1 MIETRNVQDI
11 VWREDLYP
19 RFEPTPAKIQEYAE
33 VVELLP
39 PVEINQHD
47 ELIDGYHRWTAHR
60 KAKVERINVTVTQT
74 KSDAD
79 LLALAYERNAS
90 FGISITP
97 AEKKQGAIRM
107 YADGTGRT
115 EDEIAKLLH
124 VKKATV
130 SGYLA
135 NTKKDNKARRNKRI
149 WNSWLAC
156 ETEEAIAEGEK
167 VTHPTVI
174 NTIENCKK
182 SDAIQKLTIFA
193 NYLDPDWKPPL
204 YSVWAFAKRT
214 NKVTHDG
221 NTEVRI
227 VDNLLY
233 LYTEPFDIV
242 VDPFA
247 GGGSTVDVCKKRLR
261 RYWVSDRLP
270 IVERLDIR
278 TGDILDGAPNLHKRW
293 GDVSLLYL
301 DPPYWRQ
308 ALGMYGDSPD
318 NLANMELEQ
327 FYNVLT
333 TFILQCADKMHA
345 GSHIALVI
353 QPTQWNAPER
363 QVIDHIF
370 DITQRLSSEHALKY
384 KRRISVPYST
394 DQYNAQQVNWAK
406 ENRELLEISRE
417 LVIWEVQ

>member
-1 MIETRNVQDI
+1 MKTRDTSEI
-11 VWREDLYP
+11 IWREDLYP
-19 RFEPTPAKIQEYAE
+19 RFEPSPAKIQEYAE

-60 KAKVERINVTVTQT
+60 KAKVEQISVTVTQT
-74 KSDAD
+74 SSDAD

-90 FGISITP
+90 FGISISP

-135 NTKKDNKARRNKRI
+135 NTKKDNKKRRNKRI
-149 WNSWLAC
+149 WDAWLAC
-156 ETEEAIAEGEK
+156 ETEEEIAEREK
-167 VTHPTVI
+167 VDIATISRTV
-174 NTIENCKK
+174 ENLAK
-182 SDAIQKLTIFA
+182 SDAIAKCKIFS
-193 NYLDPDWKPPL
+193 NYTDPDWSPPL

-214 NKVTHDG
+214 NKVKHDG

-261 RYWVSDRLP
+261 RYWVSDILP
-270 IVERLDIR
+270 IVERRDIR
-278 TGDILDGAPNLHKRW
+278 TGDIQDGPPDLHKRW

-318 NLANMELEQ
+318 NLANMELDQ
-327 FYNVLT
+327 FYSTLT
-333 TFILQCADKMHA
+333 TFIQQCADKMHT
-345 GSHIALVI
+345 GSHVALVI
-353 QPTQWNAPER
+353 QPTQWNAPDR
-363 QVIDHIF
+363 QVVDHVF
-370 DITQRLSSEHALKY
+370 DLVQCLSGKQALKY

-394 DQYNAQQVNWAK
+394 DQYNAQQVSWAK
-406 ENRELLEISRE
+406 EERELLEINRE
-417 LVIWEVQ
+417 LIIWEVL